1 MDERLQKIIARWG
14 IASRRH
20 AEEMI
25 VEGRVRVNGSTAHL
39 GQKVDPSR
47 DRVEIDRRPVQPSQ
61 HPQPIYLLLNKPL
74 GVVSTCA
81 DPQGRR
87 TVLDLLPPHLRGG
100 RGIHPVGRLDTN
112 SSGALLLT
120 NDGELTFRLT
130 HPRYHVPK
138 TYRVVVQGNPP
149 ESALERWRQ
158 GILLSGKKTLPA
170 KVRRLGKRRS
180 SQTVLEVILCEGRN
194 RQIRRV
200 AESLGY
206 PVVGLHRT
214 AIGPVHLDPTGKL
227 ELPRGHYRPL
237 ETSEVRFLKHRVD
250 LETVSVSGN
259 LAVDLEEDGV

>member
-1 MDERLQKIIARWG
+1 MDERLQKIIAGWG

-25 VEGRVRVNGSTAHL
+25 AAGRVRVNGDTAHL
-39 GQKVDPSR
+39 GQKVDPNR
-47 DRVEIDRRPVQPSQ
+47 DRVEIDGNPVRPSRP
-61 HPQPIYLLLNKPL
+61 PQPIYLLLNKPL

-87 TVLDLLPPHLRGG
+87 TILDLLPDPLRGG
-100 RGIHPVGRLDTN
+100 LGIHPVGRLDTN

-138 TYRVVVQGNPP
+138 TYRVVVRGNPP
-149 ESALERWRQ
+149 ESILERWRH
-158 GILLSGKKTLPA
+158 GISLSGKKTLPA

-200 AESLGY
+200 AECLGY
-206 PVVGLHRT
+206 PVVQLHRT
-214 AIGPVHLDPTGKL
+214 AIGPIDLDPTGQC

-237 ETSEVRFLKHRVD
+237 ETSEVRFLKRQVC

-259 LAVDLEEDGV
+259 LAVDLEEHGL